1 MGSRLAT
8 EGTRV
13 DSCPKDQ
20 HSKIG
25 SAERAIGELDRTI
38 AYSVLDGNLPSAS
51 WDFVEKNC
59 SLLNDVTQSCPNDD
73 SITIYEAET
82 GIIPDLD
89 LIPPLVCFGFRYL
102 SKLDRKDFKLSP
114 KNQAGVFFGFTIVE
128 KGTYGSILMIS
139 ELRFVVAKE
148 TLDFIRNNFPLK
160 RAPAAYP
167 EYAWMHSL
175 MQRTLAVHKDSL
187 FFDDFGDADQVII
200 AAPDPLQELV
210 SSSQSFSNA
219 AVESSTSDK
228 SDPMD
233 FDDEVQ
239 LLWHRTMKM
248 TATIVTTK
256 TLSTTK
262 REEFLCVRV
271 HTL

>member
-1 MGSRLAT
+1 M
-8 EGTRV
+8 
-13 DSCPKDQ
+13 
-20 HSKIG
+20 
-25 SAERAIGELDRTI
+25 
-38 AYSVLDGNLPSAS
+38 
-51 WDFVEKNC
+51 
-59 SLLNDVTQSCPNDD
+59 
-73 SITIYEAET
+73 
-82 GIIPDLD
+82 IPDLN
-89 LIPPLVCFGFRYL
+89 LIPPLGCFGFRYL

-114 KNQAGVFFGFTIVE
+114 KNQAVVFLGFAILE
-128 KGTYGSILMIS
+128 KGTYGSILMIG
-139 ELRFVVAKE
+139 ERRFFVAKE
-148 TLDFIRNNFPLK
+148 TVDFIHNKFPLK
-160 RAPAAYP
+160 RAPSAYP

-175 MQRTLAVHKDSL
+175 MQRNLAVHKDSL
-187 FFDDFGDADQVII
+187 FSVDFGDVDQVII

-210 SSSQSFSNA
+210 ASSQSFSNA

-248 TATIVTTK
+248 TATMVTTK

-262 REEFLCVRV
+262 REEFLCVCV